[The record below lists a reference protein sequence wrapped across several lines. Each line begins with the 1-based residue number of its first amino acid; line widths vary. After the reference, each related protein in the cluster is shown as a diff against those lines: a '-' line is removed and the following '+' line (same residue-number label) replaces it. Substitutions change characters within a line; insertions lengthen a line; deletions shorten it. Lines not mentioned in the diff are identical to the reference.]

1 MQQILRRI
9 TGLIFLSFLSVTA
22 GCRVQKPI
30 LETPVAQPSATILII
45 PSPSYTPEQQRAQT
59 STPTPPPTS
68 PIPQQDVPI
77 ETIIASLQGLPLD
90 AFFEES
96 FKQLMLRDPELVT
109 ELGLADKFGVRN
121 DRLNNLSEEYLLDT
135 QRLQSAVLDLL
146 RSYPRDTLSSE
157 QQTSF
162 DVYQWYLE
170 NLIQGHPYLYHNYP
184 VHHYLN
190 GYHFDLDF
198 LLTNLHPL
206 EDESDVQDYIARL
219 SQVDDQVSQ
228 LLIGLEKREALQAI
242 PPLEIL
248 DMTTQ
253 NMVVYLGAPVADIE
267 YIEAQAIPVYAKLS
281 EKISAI
287 ESIPEAKKEE
297 YLDSARI
304 EIAEGFIPAYVALIS
319 YLEGLKPTAPVEAG
333 VQKLPDGEAYY
344 AYLLAKE
351 TSTTLTA
358 EEIHTLGLTE
368 VERIN
373 AEMDEVFNQ
382 IGVGQSTGSS
392 SRMSQA
398 IDVCGYIDAAT
409 GSGKTQVVDTYQDIL
424 DEMEN
429 ALGEVFDHLPATRV
443 VIVPREDFGGGGF
456 YVGAPADNSRPGEFH
471 AGVGGSRIPRFNM
484 PTIAYHEAIPGH
496 HLQIALAQEAELP
509 TFRNQLAF
517 NGYIE
522 GWALYAERLALEMGM
537 YVDDP
542 CGNLG
547 RLQLE
552 LLRAVRLVTDT
563 GIHAK
568 GWTREEASI
577 YMRLTMGEGGWIHE
591 VDRYIVWPAQ
601 STGYMVGMLKILE
614 LRQRAEEALGEDFDI
629 REFHNLVLGNG
640 SMPLEI
646 LEAVVENY
654 IQDSV
659 EG

>member
-1 MQQILRRI
+1 MQHIIRRI
-9 TGLIFLSFLSVTA
+9 TGLVFVGLLRVTT
-22 GCRVQKPI
+22 GCRVRNPI
-30 LETPVAQPSATILII
+30 LETPAARPSATSLII
-45 PSPSYTPEQQRAQT
+45 PSPSHTPEQQRAQT
-59 STPTPPPTS
+59 STPTPPPIS

-77 ETIIASLQGLPLD
+77 AAIIAFLQGLPLD

-135 QRLQSAVLDLL
+135 QMLQMAVLDLL

-157 QQTSF
+157 QQLSY
-162 DVYQWYLE
+162 DVYRWYLE
-170 NLIQGHPYLYHNYP
+170 NQVQGHPYLYHNYP
-184 VHHYLN
+184 VHHFLT

-198 LLTNLHPL
+198 LFTNLHPL

-267 YIEAQAIPVYAKLS
+267 YIEAQAIPVYTKLS

-319 YLEGLKPTAPVEAG
+319 YLEGLKPAAPVEAG

-373 AEMDEVFNQ
+373 AEMEEVFNQ

-429 ALGEVFDHLPATRV
+429 SLGEVFDHLPATRV
-443 VIVPREDFGGGGF
+443 VIVPREGFGGGGF

-496 HLQIALAQEAELP
+496 HLQIALAQEADLP

-522 GWALYAERLALEMGM
+522 GWALYAERLAWEMGM
-537 YVDDP
+537 YADDP

-568 GWTREEASI
+568 GWTREESRI

-614 LRQRAEEALGEDFDI
+614 LRQRAEEALGENFDI

>member
-1 MQQILRRI
+1 MQKNIRRI
-9 TGLIFLSFLSVTA
+9 TGLIFLSLLGVTT
-22 GCRVQKPI
+22 GCRVQDPI
-30 LETPVAQPSATILII
+30 LETPAALPSVTSQLI
-45 PSPSYTPEQQRAQT
+45 PSPSHTPEQQRAQ
-59 STPTPPPTS
+59 SITPTPPPTA
-68 PIPQQDVPI
+68 PIAQQDVPI
-77 ETIIASLQGLPLD
+77 ERIIASLQGLPLD
-90 AFFEES
+90 AFLEES

-121 DRLNNLSEEYLLDT
+121 DQLNNLSEEYLLDT
-135 QRLQSAVLDLL
+135 QNLQSAVLELL
-146 RSYPRDTLSSE
+146 KSYPRESLSGE
-157 QQTSF
+157 QQLSY
-162 DVYQWYLE
+162 DVYRWYLE
-170 NLIQGHPYLYHNYP
+170 NQVQGHPYLYHNYP
-184 VHHYLN
+184 VHHFLT

-198 LLTNLHPL
+198 LFTNLHPL

-319 YLEGLKPTAPVEAG
+319 YLEGLKPAAPVEAG

-373 AEMDEVFNQ
+373 AEMEEVFNQ

-429 ALGEVFDHLPATRV
+429 SLGEVFDHLPATRV

-471 AGVGGSRIPRFNM
+471 AGVGGSRIPRFNI

-496 HLQIALAQEAELP
+496 HFQIALAQEADLP

-522 GWALYAERLALEMGM
+522 GWALYAERLAWEMGM
-537 YVDDP
+537 YADDP

-568 GWTREEASI
+568 GWTREEARI

-654 IQDSV
+654 VQDSV

>member
-1 MQQILRRI
+1 
-9 TGLIFLSFLSVTA
+9 
-22 GCRVQKPI
+22 
-30 LETPVAQPSATILII
+30 
-45 PSPSYTPEQQRAQT
+45 
-59 STPTPPPTS
+59 
-68 PIPQQDVPI
+68 
-77 ETIIASLQGLPLD
+77 
-90 AFFEES
+90 
-96 FKQLMLRDPELVT
+96 MLRDPELIT

-121 DRLNNLSEEYLLDT
+121 DRLNDLSEEYLLDT
-135 QRLQSAVLDLL
+135 QRLQLAVLDLL

-157 QQTSF
+157 QQLSF

-170 NLIQGHPYLYHNYP
+170 NLAQGHPYLYHNYP

-228 LLIGLEKREALQAI
+228 LLVGLEKREALQAV

-253 NMVVYLGAPVADIE
+253 NMIVYLGAPAADIE
-267 YIEAQAIPVYAKLS
+267 YIEAQALPVYTKLS

-287 ESIPEAKKEE
+287 ESIPEVKKVE
-297 YLDSARI
+297 YLDSARK

-319 YLEGLKPTAPVEAG
+319 YLEGLKPAAPGEAG
-333 VQKLPDGEAYY
+333 VQKIPDGEDYY
-344 AYLLAKE
+344 AYLLRKE
-351 TSTTLTA
+351 TSTALTA
-358 EEIHTLGLTE
+358 DEIHALGLRE
-368 VERIN
+368 VERIS
-373 AEMDEVFNQ
+373 AEMAEVFNQ
-382 IGVGQSTGSS
+382 MGINPGAGISS
-392 SRMSQA
+392 QMPKA
-398 IDVCGYIDAAT
+398 VDACGYIDGTT
-409 GSGKTQVVDTYQDIL
+409 GSGKKQVIDTYQEILNEIEAALGEAFDLLPYTQVV
-424 DEMEN
+424 
-429 ALGEVFDHLPATRV
+429 V
-443 VIVPREDFGGGGF
+443 VPKSDFGGGGF
-456 YVGAPADNSRPGEFH
+456 YVGAPADNSRQGEFH

-496 HLQIALAQEAELP
+496 HLQIALAQEADLP

-522 GWALYAERLALEMGM
+522 GWALYAERLAWEMGM
-537 YVDDP
+537 YADDP

-552 LLRAVRLVTDT
+552 LLRAVRLVADT

-568 GWTREEASI
+568 GWSREEARI
-577 YMRLTMGEGGWIHE
+577 YMRLTMGDAGGWIHE

-614 LRQRAEEALGEDFDI
+614 LRQRVETALGEDFDI